1 MFTGI
6 IEAKS
11 SILATKKK
19 GGLIVQIEKPRGWKL
34 TPGQSIS
41 VDGICTTVETMG
53 RDAFS
58 ATYMPET
65 LRVSTAMD
73 FKKGSVVNLERSLR
87 IGDRLDGHF
96 VQGHV
101 DCLGVVKGISVRGT
115 SREIRI
121 GIPRVHM
128 KYLAPKGS
136 ITVNGVSLTV
146 AARTAD
152 SFTIAL
158 IPHTLMHTNLS
169 LLEKGD
175 RVNIETD
182 LIARHL
188 ATLKGR

>member
-6 IEAKS
+6 IEAKAR
-11 SILATKKK
+11 ILEAKKEK
-19 GGLIVQIEKPRGWKL
+19 SLRVHIAKPRGWKL
-34 TPGQSIS
+34 ALGQSIS
-41 VDGICTTVETMG
+41 IDGICTTVESIG

-65 LRVSTAMD
+65 LRISTAMD
-73 FKKGSVVNLERSLR
+73 FQKGDIVNLERSLKM
-87 IGDRLDGHF
+87 GERLDGHL

-101 DCLGVVKGISVRGT
+101 DCLGMVANLHSRG
-115 SREIRI
+115 SSKEIRI
-121 GIPRVHM
+121 KIPRSDMRYV
-128 KYLAPKGS
+128 APKGS

-152 SFTIAL
+152 SFTVAL
-158 IPHTLMHTNLS
+158 IPHTLAHTTLDG
-169 LLEKGD
+169 LAKGS

>member
-6 IEAKS
+6 IEAKARIRAVEKAKS
-11 SILATKKK
+11 LQ
-19 GGLIVQIEKPRGWKL
+19 VRIEKPHGWKL
-34 TPGQSIS
+34 IPGQSIS
-41 VDGICTTVETMG
+41 VDGICTTVEG
-53 RDAFS
+53 IGKGSFS

-65 LRVSTAMD
+65 LRVSTAAD
-73 FKKGSVVNLERSLR
+73 FTQGSIVNLERSLK

-101 DCLGVVKGISVRGT
+101 DCLGVVKEIKVRGT

-121 GIPRVHM
+121 GIPRIHM

-152 SFTIAL
+152 SFTVAL
-158 IPHTLMHTNLS
+158 IPHTLLHTTLGA
-169 LLEKGD
+169 LKKGS

>member
-34 TPGQSIS
+34 TRGQSIS

-65 LRVSTAMD
+65 LRISTAVD

-115 SREIRI
+115 SREICI
-121 GIPRVHM
+121 SIPRAHM
-128 KYLAPKGS
+128 RYLAPKGS
-136 ITVNGVSLTV
+136 ITVNGVSLTI

-158 IPHTLMHTNLS
+158 IPHTLIHTNLS
-169 LLEKGD
+169 VLEKGD